1 MKNIYIHMDNVEMCY
16 PSNIYNATTL
26 KQEIFSWLKLK
37 KPKPMLKDVHALKNF
52 NLHIEAGERVGVI
65 GHNGSGKSTLLKTIA
80 GIYPVESGII
90 DVKGKIK
97 ALFDIVL
104 GFDLESTGRENILYR
119 GLLLGALPSEIES
132 KTQEIIDFTGL
143 GDFID
148 FPIKSYSN
156 GMLIRLA
163 FAVSTSLSGEIL
175 LLDEVIAAGDAGFM
189 EKARKRMLELIDKAE
204 IMVFVTHDLETA
216 EEVCNRVIMLDH
228 GRIVADGLPKETIR
242 FYKKKM
248 NVL

>member
-1 MKNIYIHMDNVEMCY
+1 MCY

-26 KQEIFSWLKLK
+26 KQEIFSWLKLE

-119 GLLLGALPSEIES
+119 GLLLGALPSEIEA

-189 EKARKRMLELIDKAE
+189 EKARKRMLDLMDKAE
-204 IMVFVTHDLETA
+204 IMVLVTHDLETA
-216 EEVCNRVIMLDH
+216 EEVCNRIIMLDH
-228 GRIVADGLPKETIR
+228 GRIVADGLPKETIK
-242 FYKKKM
+242 FYKHKM

>member
-37 KPKPMLKDVHALKNF
+37 KLKPMLKDVHALKNF

>member
-26 KQEIFSWLKLK
+26 KQEIFSWLKLE

-119 GLLLGALPSEIES
+119 GLLLGALPSEIEA

-189 EKARKRMLELIDKAE
+189 EKARKRMLDLMDKAE
-204 IMVFVTHDLETA
+204 IMVLVTHDLETA
-216 EEVCNRVIMLDH
+216 EEVCNRIIMLDH
-228 GRIVADGLPKETIR
+228 GRIVADGLPKETIK
-242 FYKKKM
+242 FYKHKM